1 MNLRSYFQ
9 KIREI
14 EQTLREAFIVVVSQ
28 ETSDGGRRGLL
39 TEVPKHLAARM
50 IADGR
55 ACLASEEES
64 RDFYEK
70 RVEAKRVADQE
81 VIASRMQVTLVPT
94 ADLKKASRLSKE

>member
-1 MNLRSYFQ
+1 MNLRSYFH

-14 EQTLREAFIVVVSQ
+14 EQSLREPFIVVASQ

-55 ACLASEEES
+55 ARLASEEES
-64 RDFYEK
+64 RDFHEK
-70 RVEAKRVADQE
+70 KVEAKRLSDQE
-81 VIASRMQVTLVPT
+81 SIASRMQVTLVPT
-94 ADLKKASRLSKE
+94 AELKKTSRISKE

>member
-1 MNLRSYFQ
+1 MNLRTYFQ
-9 KIREI
+9 KIREV

-64 RDFYEK
+64 REFHEK
-70 RVEAKRVADQE
+70 KVEAKRLSDE
-81 VIASRMQVTLVPT
+81 ENMASRMQVTLVPT
-94 ADLKKASRLSKE
+94 AELKKTG

>member
-9 KIREI
+9 KMREV
-14 EQTLREAFIVVVSQ
+14 EQSLREPFVVVASQ
-28 ETSDGGRRGLL
+28 ETSDGGKRGLL

-64 RDFYEK
+64 RDFHEK
-70 RVEAKRVADQE
+70 KTEAKRLSDQE
-81 VIASRMQVTLVPT
+81 SIASRMQVTLVPT
-94 ADLKKASRLSKE
+94 AELKKASRLSKE

>member
-14 EQTLREAFIVVVSQ
+14 EQGLHEAFIVVVSQ
-28 ETSDGGRRGLL
+28 ETSDGGVRGLL

-55 ACLASEEES
+55 ASLASQDEG
-64 RDFYEK
+64 RDFHEK
-70 RVEAKRVADQE
+70 KLEAKRLADQE
-81 VIASRMQVTLVPT
+81 AVASRMQVTLVPT
-94 ADLKKASRLSKE
+94 AELKKASRISKE

>member
-64 RDFYEK
+64 RDFHEK
-70 RVEAKRVADQE
+70 RVEAKRLADQE

>member
-14 EQTLREAFIVVVSQ
+14 EHGLREAFIVVTSQ
-28 ETSDGGRRGLL
+28 ETSDGGIRGLL

-50 IADGR
+50 VADGR

-64 RDFYEK
+64 RAFHEK
-70 RVEAKRVADQE
+70 KLEAKRLADQE
-81 VIASRMQVTLVPT
+81 AVASRMQVTLVPT
-94 ADLKKASRLSKE
+94 AELKKASRLPKD

>member
-14 EQTLREAFIVVVSQ
+14 EQSLREAFVVVVSQ
-28 ETSDGGRRGLL
+28 ETSDGGIQGLL

-55 ACLASEEES
+55 AGLASEEAG
-64 RDFYEK
+64 RDFHEK
-70 RVEAKRVADQE
+70 KLEAKRLADQE
-81 VIASRMQVTLVPT
+81 AVASRMQVTLVPT
-94 ADLKKASRLSKE
+94 AELKKASRISKE

>member
-14 EQTLREAFIVVVSQ
+14 EQGLHHAFVVIVSQ
-28 ETSDGGRRGLL
+28 ETSDGGRPGLL

-55 ACLASEEES
+55 AGLASEQEG
-64 RDFYEK
+64 RDFHEK
-70 RVEAKRVADQE
+70 KLEAKRLTDQE
-81 VIASRMQVTLVPT
+81 AAASRMQVTLVPT
-94 ADLKKASRLSKE
+94 AELKNASRTSKE

>member
-1 MNLRSYFQ
+1 MNLRTYFQ
-9 KIREI
+9 KIREV

-55 ACLASEEES
+55 ASLANEDES
-64 RDFYEK
+64 REFHERK
-70 RVEAKRVADQE
+70 VEAKRLSDE
-81 VIASRMQVTLVPT
+81 ENMASRMQVTLVPT
-94 ADLKKASRLSKE
+94 AELKKTGRISKE